1 MNHDV
6 IILCY
11 LAIVVAPWRRFKI
24 ISQCCNISFNNDVEN
39 EDGTAFE
46 SSPSILCI
54 FRTGFCTTSVM
65 DAGLKLIFIYYA

>member
-11 LAIVVAPWRRFKI
+11 LAIVVAPWRRFKR
-24 ISQCCNISFNNDVEN
+24 ISQFCNKSFNNDVEN
-39 EDGTAFE
+39 DDRTALE
-46 SSPSILCI
+46 SSLSILCI